1 MSPLKAKKCFRQT
14 DRQTGCYYF
23 SGSLGHSLEGGV
35 KHFEK
40 YFGVKRAELVV
51 TYRVIV
57 LSKTLTIRNI

>member
-1 MSPLKAKKCFRQT
+1 MFPP
-14 DRQTGCYYF
+14 DRQTNWLLLLF
-23 SGSLGHSLEGGV
+23 RKLIGHSLEGGV